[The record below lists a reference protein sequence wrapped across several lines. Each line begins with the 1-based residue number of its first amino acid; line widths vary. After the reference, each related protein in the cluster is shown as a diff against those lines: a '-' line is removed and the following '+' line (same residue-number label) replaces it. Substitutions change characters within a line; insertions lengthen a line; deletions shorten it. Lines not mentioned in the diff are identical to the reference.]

1 MSEIENNMAN
11 LEINNDVDN
20 HVINIFRYKLTDIM
34 MVELSNFA
42 KIHEYDHRNDFKEAW
57 NKWVEEHSDL
67 VSLEVRRLHELGCEK
82 NVLDKMYKSARY
94 YFRKK
99 TTEKKEPKKRC
110 SYKTINK
117 EFIQLIDEHIMNNIT
132 KENFKPS
139 VAFDLFCNE
148 NTEILTK
155 EIKELIEKKG
165 LLSTKEIKNKI
176 KKTYQNRYFLA
187 IKK

>member
-1 MSEIENNMAN
+1 MSEIENNMEN
-11 LEINNDVDN
+11 IEVNNK
-20 HVINIFRYKLTDIM
+20 HVINIFRYKLSDTM
-34 MVELSNFA
+34 MIELSNFA
-42 KIHEYDHRNDFKEAW
+42 KIHEYDDRKDFKEAW
-57 NKWVEEHSDL
+57 NKWVEEYNDL

-82 NVLDKMYKSARY
+82 NILDKMYKSTRY

-99 TTEKKEPKKRC
+99 TTEKKVPKKRC
-110 SYKTINK
+110 TYKTINK
-117 EFIQLIDEHIMNNIT
+117 NFIQLIDDHIINNIA
-132 KENFKPS
+132 KEDFKPS
-139 VAFDLFCNE
+139 IAFELFCSE

-187 IKK
+187 IKNKI